1 MSRRGRDRRPGGRR
15 GGTKP
20 VVVLLAGILVALV
33 VLIGVL
39 MFRGGGRPGPSGT
52 TGLAA
57 EPVLRND
64 DVVLKQKLADDLVSA
79 GWPHA
84 AANAVVT
91 LNTRWFCRLRDD
103 QPEELKRQR
112 VMLQQLGQFPQV
124 FDVLEHRPE
133 IAGLLAQSDD
143 PTAVAD
149 SLRDDGHYDLLSSL
163 YLRHIAPED
172 AQALAR
178 AWDRHGDLIARLTQ
192 RGLTGAELV
201 FMGGEEEPGDR
212 EYGSWLE
219 VYFKESLT
227 RPDEE
232 LAADV
237 GLVLIQGPT
246 LRHRLEDDAEF
257 RRTFLEDLWPS
268 YARVIVEAHLGP
280 ETFVWAPEIW
290 DLLRLT
296 HGEALLRRWGLLAIA
311 LLFGPQG
318 AYPKDLHPE
327 LIQML
332 LHGDN
337 AKIRALYRFRGE
349 PLLHHIL
356 RRHGLSESTRLA
368 FLDRLDRFPAEG
380 PETLKRFDQ
389 YGDRAFAEEL
399 GPPVS
404 GPVTWIPLYY
414 TVYEV
419 PKKVLQG
426 RPVSMME
433 FLQAVADP
441 AFFLLP
447 GAKGAEKAAGEA
459 LKTTLVGRARQL
471 AIKQLGVQ
479 PAKKL
484 TEKELAPWLLT
495 EILAQIQRPMA
506 AALAKHSTLEI
517 TGPVRFLYGTSGV
530 GRASFRRLTDLEARL
545 FMRGDA
551 RVFIRL
557 DRALAGTVAGRF
569 LNETAQA
576 AGIGATVESP
586 FGQNAVQNVISNIR
600 ENSKELLEASE
611 SWKEHVSAWWL
622 MNATEMLGRTG
633 TTGAASPI
641 AP

>member
-1 MSRRGRDRRPGGRR
+1 MFNKVAFCRR
-15 GGTKP
+15 
-20 VVVLLAGILVALV
+20 LLALSIA
-33 VLIGVL
+33 VLATAAWLLSGMACFKAEKVP
-39 MFRGGGRPGPSGT
+39 GDSPGPKGPVRPA
-52 TGLAA
+52 LQAVA
-57 EPVLRND
+57 EIQQNLTD
-64 DVVLKQKLADDLVSA
+64 HLVGA
-79 GWPHA
+79 GWPRGA
-84 AANAVVT
+84 TNAVVT
-91 LNTRWFCRLRDD
+91 LNTRWFCRLSEDD
-103 QPEELKRQR
+103 PEELKRQR

-124 FDVLEHRPE
+124 FDMLEHRPE
-133 IAGLLAQSDD
+133 VAGLLAQSDD

-163 YLRHIAPED
+163 YVRHIAPED

-178 AWDRHGDLIARLTQ
+178 VWDRHGGLIARLTQ

-201 FMGGEEEPGDR
+201 FMGGEEEQPGDR
-212 EYGSWLE
+212 EYGSWLDA
-219 VYFKESLT
+219 YCKESLS

-232 LAADV
+232 LAAAV
-237 GLVLIQGPT
+237 GLVLIHGPT

-257 RRTFLEDLWPS
+257 RRTFLEELWPR
-268 YARVIVEAHLGP
+268 YTRVVVEAHLGP

-290 DLLRLT
+290 DLLRLP
-296 HGEALLRRWGLLAIA
+296 HGEALVRRWGLLGID
-311 LLFGPQG
+311 LLFSPQG

-337 AKIRALYRFRGE
+337 AKIGALHRFRAE

-356 RRHGLSESTRLA
+356 RRGGLSKSNRLA
-368 FLDRLDRFPAEG
+368 FLDLLNQPSVDGF
-380 PETLKRFDQ
+380 ETLKVFDQ

-426 RPVSMME
+426 RPVPMIEVM
-433 FLQAVADP
+433 QAVADP
-441 AFFLLP
+441 VLFLLP
-447 GAKGAEKAAGEA
+447 GAKGAEKAASGA
-459 LKTTLVGRARQL
+459 LKATLVGRARQL
-471 AIKQLGVQ
+471 AVKQLGVQ

-484 TEKELAPWLLT
+484 TEKELTPWLLT
-495 EILAQIQRPMA
+495 EILAQIQRPIA

-517 TGPVRFLYGTSGV
+517 TGPVRFLYRTSGV
-530 GRASFRRLTDLEARL
+530 GRTSFRRLTDMEARL

-557 DRALAGTVAGRF
+557 DKALAGMVAGRF

-576 AGIGATVESP
+576 AGIGAAVESP
-586 FGQNAVQNVISNIR
+586 LGQNAVQNVISNVR
-600 ENSKELLEASE
+600 ENGSDLLEASE
-611 SWKEHVSAWWL
+611 SWQEHVSAWWL
-622 MNATEMLGRTG
+622 MNATKMISRTG
-633 TTGAASPI
+633 TTGGASLAAP
-641 AP
+641 